1 MLHVRIEY
9 KCPTAYVQLD
19 AMTTAGLEL
28 VSDARGRER
37 EKERKNERRERERK
51 KERRAREREKER
63 EREISFGT
71 ELSECACVGHEDR
84 SGDVHL
90 VTRLGLMFCVGAEC
104 ARCSIE
110 TRELIRQHQP
120 LRHAH
125 GQAPLM
131 DKHFAA
137 ALQPVILH
145 LGLSVR
151 GYGLPHGPTC
161 CIRSVGRQLHGVC
174 TL

>member
-1 MLHVRIEY
+1 VLHVRIEY

-71 ELSECACVGHEDR
+71 ELSECACVQYSKFEKGRGQRAHD
-84 SGDVHL
+84 
-90 VTRLGLMFCVGAEC
+90 
-104 ARCSIE
+104 
-110 TRELIRQHQP
+110 RELHRRTAGSYW
-120 LRHAH
+120 RH
-125 GQAPLM
+125 LTCR
-131 DKHFAA
+131 
-137 ALQPVILH
+137 ALTVYIK
-145 LGLSVR
+145 
-151 GYGLPHGPTC
+151 
-161 CIRSVGRQLHGVC
+161 I
-174 TL
+174 